1 MRELMDI
8 RRDNGRNHSVII
20 DSRERISITGV
31 LDVISFNDSE
41 IEVNTDGGA
50 MTIFGQNLHINKLN
64 LDDGQLIVDGFIE
77 GMEYVETQT
86 TKGGMFSRL
95 FK

>member
-8 RRDNGRNHSVII
+8 RRDGGRNHSVII

-86 TKGGMFSRL
+86 AKGGMFSRL